1 MAVMELTQE
10 NFEATVTGNKIVII
24 DFCAPWWGRAPRL
37 VSRRPVC
44 GSGAAGAAS
53 SSLDRS

>member
-1 MAVMELTQE
+1 MAVQELTQE
-10 NFEATVTGNKIVII
+10 NFEQVVTGNKMVII
-24 DFCAPWWGRAPRL
+24 DFWAPWCGRAPRL

-53 SSLDRS
+53 GSLDRS

>member
-1 MAVMELTQE
+1 MAVQELTQE
-10 NFEATVTGNKIVII
+10 NFESTVTGNKMVII
-24 DFCAPWWGRAPRL
+24 DFRAPWCGRAPRL

-53 SSLDRS
+53 SSLGRS